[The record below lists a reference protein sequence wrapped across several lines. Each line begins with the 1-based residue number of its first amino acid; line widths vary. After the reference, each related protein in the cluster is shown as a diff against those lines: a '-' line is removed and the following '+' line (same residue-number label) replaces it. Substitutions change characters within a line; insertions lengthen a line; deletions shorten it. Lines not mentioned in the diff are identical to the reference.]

1 MSYHDP
7 LAFALRPLHPSTPL
21 AIEIAALGLPTFDR
35 LAAWVRAL
43 PYART
48 TWPDDPIAVLREQR
62 GTCSSKH
69 QLLAA
74 VAQACGHPEVVLTVG
89 VYEMTEANTPGVG
102 QVLAAAGLASVPEA
116 HCYLTVDHERRD
128 FAGLPR
134 GTQSPFQALIEEHF
148 LMTEG
153 LAARKQRLHQEA
165 LARWAVRT
173 GVSPISAWAV
183 REACIAALMR

>member
-1 MSYHDP
+1 MSFHDP

-21 AIEIAALGLPTFDR
+21 AIEIAALGLPTCDR

-48 TWPDDPIAVLREQR
+48 TWPYDPIAVLREQR

-74 VAQACGHPEVVLTVG
+74 VAQACGHPEVVLTLG
-89 VYEMTEANTPGVG
+89 IYEMTEANTPGVG

-128 FAGLPR
+128 FTGLPR

-153 LAARKQRLHQEA
+153 LAARKLRLHQEA
-165 LARWAVRT
+165 LARWAART